1 MQSFDTEFDD
11 APKLTGNELA
21 LPVCETTA
29 LPAGYCRRFSLPD
42 GNELAIF
49 NVNGEYY
56 AIENFCPHRGAPL
69 SEGVMCG
76 HIVECGWHGWQ
87 FDVRT
92 GECLTV
98 REEIRTFVVR
108 VEEETVMVAVRTN
121 Q

>member
-1 MQSFDTEFDD
+1 MQSFDTESDD
-11 APKLTGNELA
+11 APKLTGNERA

-56 AIENFCPHRGAPL
+56 ATDNFCPHRGAAL
-69 SEGVMCG
+69 SEGTFDD
-76 HIVECGWHGWQ
+76 HIVECGLHGWR

-92 GECLTV
+92 GQCLTV
-98 REEIRTFVVR
+98 PEKLKTFRVKVKDETLFVV
-108 VEEETVMVAVRTN
+108 VEGE
-121 Q
+121 